1 MGNWYFFTFP
11 FLWLFEH
18 TLFFFQ
24 LERTYQQKSDSLL
37 HKERNSIERMQRE
50 QDVGLINTVYC
61 TQKVKVASNLSVR
74 TLCVELHI
82 EHCQQLFI
90 DSRKRNLCP
99 KTVNFRGNRD
109 FTQER
114 SRDQTSV
121 RSQWEVWILFI

>member
-1 MGNWYFFTFP
+1 MRREIPEMYVTIFTFP

-61 TQKVKVASNLSVR
+61 KVKSKSG
-74 TLCVELHI
+74 
-82 EHCQQLFI
+82 F
-90 DSRKRNLCP
+90 
-99 KTVNFRGNRD
+99 
-109 FTQER
+109 
-114 SRDQTSV
+114 
-121 RSQWEVWILFI
+121 